1 MVIVSLIF
9 FYSGLGSNDHEVG
22 FRCIYE
28 KSVFFKQLETWIR
41 QEFNLLQASLI
52 EKAEE
57 QRNES
62 SAYIDKRASVM
73 IEGKSLT
80 YRRKRI
86 GPRTVP

>member
-1 MVIVSLIF
+1 MTMKWDLDVFMRSLF
-9 FYSGLGSNDHEVG
+9 SLN
-22 FRCIYE
+22 
-28 KSVFFKQLETWIR
+28 QLETWIR
-41 QEFNLLQASLI
+41 QEFSLLQASLI

>member
-1 MVIVSLIF
+1 MTIKWDLDVFMRSLF
-9 FYSGLGSNDHEVG
+9 SLN
-22 FRCIYE
+22 
-28 KSVFFKQLETWIR
+28 QLETWIR
-41 QEFNLLQASLI
+41 QEFSLLQASLI

-73 IEGKSLT
+73 IEGKSFT